1 MQLWREARV
10 DDLEALEKALTQ
22 YRESCE
28 DVRDFADLPG
38 DVQEVIVR
46 NAQALKKRAD
56 EEKRG

>member
-1 MQLWREARV
+1 V

-22 YRESCE
+22 YRESCD
-28 DVRDFADLPG
+28 DVREFADLPG